1 MILIQEWN
9 QMLFLACP
17 IMNDLSNLMWSGL
30 FVNELSMHDYSRD
43 IMLATSQ
50 QSIEMRMALANAEK
64 RSGQY
69 AAQLKRIDDLV
80 EKNDKT
86 FYHCLPKE
94 ISDKMQRGGSYLDGC
109 GVFESVTMLYASNH
123 FR

>member
-17 IMNDLSNLMWSGL
+17 IMKDLSNLMWSGL

-43 IMLATSQ
+43 IMLAQSQ

-64 RSGQY
+64 RSAQCV
-69 AAQLKRIDDLV
+69 AQLKRPVYVLLS
-80 EKNDKT
+80 N
-86 FYHCLPKE
+86 
-94 ISDKMQRGGSYLDGC
+94 SYLD
-109 GVFESVTMLYASNH
+109 FIQILT
-123 FR
+123 R

>member
-17 IMNDLSNLMWSGL
+17 IMKDLSNLMWSGL

-50 QSIEMRMALANAEK
+50 QTIEMRMALDMAEK
-64 RSGQY
+64 RSVQLTS
-69 AAQLKRIDDLV
+69 QLKRPVHLLLS
-80 EKNDKT
+80 K
-86 FYHCLPKE
+86 
-94 ISDKMQRGGSYLDGC
+94 S
-109 GVFESVTMLYASNH
+109 
-123 FR
+123 

>member
-17 IMNDLSNLMWSGL
+17 IMKDLSNLMWSGL

-50 QSIEMRMALANAEK
+50 ASIEMKMALSIAEK
-64 RSGQY
+64 RSAQCT
-69 AAQLKRIDDLV
+69 AQLKRPVHVLLS
-80 EKNDKT
+80 N
-86 FYHCLPKE
+86 
-94 ISDKMQRGGSYLDGC
+94 SYLD
-109 GVFESVTMLYASNH
+109 FIQILT
-123 FR
+123 R